1 MIASIKGTIQNKK
14 ESFIILE
21 NQGIGYKIFVP
32 ENISKSHAV
41 GDQVSI
47 YTYQHFSESNQALY
61 GFSTYDEQDFFELLL
76 SISGIGP
83 KVALGVLNA
92 ATLMDIREAVI
103 SNNPE
108 ILTKISGIGKKT
120 AERIVLE
127 LKNKI
132 TVGDIRPIGTKSL
145 DIGHAS
151 NLDVYDALIQLGYN
165 SIEARAALKMIPDS
179 IKDPEKKLKEALK
192 NLGRK

>member
-1 MIASIKGTIQNKK
+1 MIASIKGNIQNKK
-14 ESFIILE
+14 ENFLILE
-21 NQGIGYKIFVP
+21 NQGIGYKVFVT
-32 ENISKSHAV
+32 ENMLKTYAVSEQISLY
-41 GDQVSI
+41 I
-47 YTYQHFSESNQALY
+47 YHHFTESQQSLY
-61 GFSTYDEQDFFELLL
+61 GFATLDEQEFFELLL

-92 ATLMDIREAVI
+92 ANIMEIREAVI

-132 TVGDIRPIGTKSL
+132 TVGDIRPIGTKSM

-151 NLDVYDALIQLGYN
+151 NLDVYEALIQLGYN
-165 SIEARAALKMIPDS
+165 SIEARAALKMIPDN

-192 NLGRK
+192 NLGR